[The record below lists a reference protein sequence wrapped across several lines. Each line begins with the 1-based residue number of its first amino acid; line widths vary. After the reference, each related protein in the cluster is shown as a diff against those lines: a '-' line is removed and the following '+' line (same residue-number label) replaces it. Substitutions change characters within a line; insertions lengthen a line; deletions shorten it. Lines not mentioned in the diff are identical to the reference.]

1 MLHYLQ
7 QSRALCSWGDSL
19 INFLLSVSLL
29 YFPAQMMWGEGR
41 RDGDKVWHRPGTL
54 VIPSLSRGV
63 TMSPIC
69 PYKVKAVWGEGLSV
83 PGVITLLARCVAFTA
98 LSACSLHHYRETMPW
113 HSTEIEKKQLSW
125 TFIVVWW
132 LVARG
137 RVGVAI
143 SRLPTSQRESRPRC
157 CAALDNSPVLLDFC
171 RKHSLTLPKSARRSW
186 KAWWEVSGGSLATQI
201 HSSGSVTVIVL
212 TVGSQLADSPAFTA
226 CLSARVSLLLTSVAL
241 WEAVRA
247 SMLTEWGQSMTLS
260 VKVCVM
266 RAVWAGGTCWLVQAP
281 THTGRTRAATIQAR
295 TGPGPSQPGTMVIE
309 VRATLYSNYHSQRKT
324 WCFRRYFCVCA

>member
-41 RDGDKVWHRPGTL
+41 RDCDKVWHRPGTL

-247 SMLTEWGQSMTLS
+247 SMLTGVRSEHDTICKG
-260 VKVCVM
+260 VCHESGV
-266 RAVWAGGTCWLVQAP
+266 
-281 THTGRTRAATIQAR
+281 GRWDML
-295 TGPGPSQPGTMVIE
+295 TGPGSHSHWQDKGSHNTSQDWSRSFTTRDNGD
-309 VRATLYSNYHSQRKT
+309 RGARYSLQ
-324 WCFRRYFCVCA
+324 